1 MELEELE
8 KLEKLE
14 TNKERGCFHNES
26 ILFFL
31 PMNSIEP
38 QRQWKKRLSGANYW
52 IFCQYTRLKKGPSLP
67 FTVSTLGLSKYIS
80 TRYTLPLVGS

>member
-14 TNKERGCFHNES
+14 TKKEDAS
-26 ILFFL
+26 TMKASSFL
-31 PMNSIEP
+31 PIDSVEP

>member
-1 MELEELE
+1 MELEELVELEELE

-14 TNKERGCFHNES
+14 TKKEKGCFHNES

-38 QRQWKKRLSGANYW
+38 QRQ
-52 IFCQYTRLKKGPSLP
+52 
-67 FTVSTLGLSKYIS
+67 
-80 TRYTLPLVGS
+80 